1 MCNVKYIVKPEAN
14 LVVCEI
20 REDYETRFR
29 GIAKCNPT
37 DTFNEETG
45 KKIAYL
51 RANIKR
57 KRAYANFMRYQEKHI
72 DQQIN
77 WLYDQKRRVEKQ
89 IKNAQ
94 VSICKCK
101 DEIIAAGKEN
111 D

>member
-14 LVVCEI
+14 LVVCKI
-20 REDYETRFR
+20 REDYEIRFR

-57 KRAYANFMRYQEKHI
+57 KRAYANFMRYQGKHI

-77 WLYDQKRRVEKQ
+77 YLYEQKRRVEKQ

>member
-37 DTFNEETG
+37 DTFNEEIG

-57 KRAYANFMRYQEKHI
+57 KRAYIDFMRSQTRLI

-77 WLYDQKRRVEKQ
+77 WYYDQKRRIEKQ